1 MTQREL
7 IIKLK
12 ASDQN
17 GLSYIYDNYSVMLFR
32 FINSYLMDDDLSKDV
47 LQETFISLWD
57 SRERIIESSERI
69 DNFLFTIAK
78 NKSLNAIRTKNN
90 RSKHTI
96 PEARLSE
103 SIVMEALSSC
113 EIIPFEE
120 EIDEAIDRLYNSLPD
135 IYKETFVMSRVEGLT
150 YRQIAEKLE
159 LSPKTVEKRISKVL
173 SMLKEKTK
181 KIYLFF
187 LFLLGWFIL

>member
-1 MTQREL
+1 M
-7 IIKLK
+7 LK
-12 ASDQN
+12 ASNQN

-103 SIVMEALSSC
+103 NIVMEALSSC
-113 EIIPFEE
+113 EIISFEE
-120 EIDEAIDRLYNSLPD
+120 EIDEEIDRLYNSLPD

-181 KIYLFF
+181 KFYLIF